1 MMISQMRN
9 VRAVLCA
16 AGLSV
21 CALVAADECNFRA
34 DSAKNGLK
42 RELRIL
48 SNTKSIIVLKKCLHF
63 AIYLTNLRY
72 PDIRI

>member
-1 MMISQMRN
+1 MMIFQMRN
-9 VRAVLCA
+9 VRAVLCG

-42 RELRIL
+42 WELRI
-48 SNTKSIIVLKKCLHF
+48 SSIRKALL
-63 AIYLTNLRY
+63 Y
-72 PDIRI
+72 

>member
-34 DSAKNGLK
+34 DSAKSGLK
-42 RELRIL
+42 RELRIPSKL
-48 SNTKSIIVLKKCLHF
+48 EGIIVLEKYLHF
-63 AIYLTNLRY
+63 AIYLINLRY
-72 PDIRI
+72 LDIHI